1 MSISSEIS
9 RISQNVSDSLAAV
22 AAKGVTVPA
31 GSNSD
36 DLADLIG
43 QISGGG
49 GTTWE
54 TEYSGQVG
62 IQDWGDDLYYIQI
75 PNYYPAHNDFIYGET
90 YRITWKGNQYVC
102 VVQEQL
108 DYYGYGDTYCIGNAT
123 LAGGTTGNNEPF
135 FAQSWGDDLM
145 FATTDSSGTF
155 TLIIEK
161 QIGGGGGGSTL
172 VPKTITANGTYDP
185 ADDNADG
192 YSEVTVNVQ
201 GGGDVDFPTFSIT
214 TDSNFTTVLS
224 VTCDKTYSECL
235 TLATNE
241 QYNAVFEID
250 EDGYQYISG
259 AVCADTAMGKV
270 VYSAGTAD
278 VAWLVIDFFENG
290 TISGTT
296 NPIAWRHS
304 SDLTESGGTVTVP
317 AGYYEFP
324 ATKSVASG
332 TAGTPT
338 ATKGTVSNHSISVTP
353 SVTNTTGYITGS
365 TKTGTAVT
373 VSASELV
380 SGSETKTANGTYDV
394 TNLASL
400 VVNVSGGS
408 GIGTLLNTTS
418 LGSISSSST
427 QAASLNIS
435 LEVTGINNYDL
446 LIVESSVNSTTNNR
460 HTATVGVIYLTAGS
474 DIGTKNGST
483 IATAKW
489 NSKLSNTGT
498 ATTSVSTTAYGI
510 YPNSCSISNG
520 TASIPM
526 YRRYNSTS
534 TGTIN
539 GTYTARV
546 YGVNLYNLIGG

>member
-9 RISQNVSDSLAAV
+9 RISGNVSDALTAIAN
-22 AAKGVTVPA
+22 KGVTVPS

-49 GTTWE
+49 GTTYVTTFDEDMVMRSGSPGWS
-54 TEYSGQVG
+54 TYEYYLVPFLQGQ
-62 IQDWGDDLYYIQI
+62 
-75 PNYYPAHNDFIYGET
+75 T
-90 YRITWKGNQYVC
+90 YRITFNGVPYICETQAENQGFTH
-102 VVQEQL
+102 
-108 DYYGYGDTYCIGNAT
+108 DGYFVGNAA
-123 LAGGTTGNNEPF
+123 LAGGTDTGEPF
-135 FAQSWGDDLM
+135 IIYRYDFGDPDPTHIQLELDAYATGTVHLKIELAQS
-145 FATTDSSGTF
+145 
-155 TLIIEK
+155 
-161 QIGGGGGGSTL
+161 GGGGGG
-172 VPKTITANGTYDP
+172 I
-185 ADDNADG
+185 
-192 YSEVTVNVQ
+192 
-201 GGGDVDFPTFSIT
+201 DFPTFTVTMDSEYTTISSI
-214 TDSNFTTVLS
+214 V
-224 VTCDKTYSECL
+224 CDKTFSECEEIG
-235 TLATNE
+235 NNH
-241 QYNAVFEID
+241 QYYAELEIHA
-250 EDGYQYISG
+250 GNNTFTSG
-259 AVCADTAMGKV
+259 AILTDIIEGQL
-270 VYSAGTAD
+270 VYSIGTTD
-278 VAWLVIDFFENG
+278 VAWLIIRFNENG
-290 TISGTT
+290 TITGTIDPIPYRDGSDITVSG
-296 NPIAWRHS
+296 A
-304 SDLTESGGTVTVP
+304 TVTVP
-317 AGYYEFP
+317 SGYYEQQE
-324 ATKSVASG
+324 TKTVASG

-338 ATKGTVSNHSISVTP
+338 ATKGTVSNHSVTVTP

-380 SGSETKTANGTYDV
+380 SGSQNITSNNTYDV
-394 TNLASL
+394 TNLASI

-408 GIGTLLNTTS
+408 GIGTLLKTTS
-418 LGSISSSST
+418 LGTISSSST

-446 LIVESSVNSTTNNR
+446 LIVESSVDSTTNNR
-460 HTATVGVIYLTAGS
+460 HTATVGLIFLTAGS

-539 GTYTARV
+539 GTYSARV
-546 YGVNLYNLIGG
+546 YGGNLYNLIGG